1 MRKVLIRAGYDFDS
15 KGTYLRSDPIY
26 ADMDIENKKRF
37 ITDLMEEL
45 KKEQKFLSIFWSDP
59 VDIS

>member
-1 MRKVLIRAGYDFDS
+1 MRKILIRAGYDFDS
-15 KGTYLRSDPIY
+15 KGTYLRSDPSY
-26 ADMDIENKKRF
+26 TGMDIEDKKRF

-45 KKEQKFLSIFWSDP
+45 ENEHKFLSIFWSAP

>member
-15 KGTYLRSDPIY
+15 KSTYLRSDPIY
-26 ADMDIENKKRF
+26 AGMNIKDKKRF

-59 VDIS
+59 VNIS

>member
-1 MRKVLIRAGYDFDS
+1 MRKILIRAGYDFDS
-15 KGTYLRSDPIY
+15 KGTYLRSDPSY
-26 ADMDIENKKRF
+26 TGMDIEDKKRF

-45 KKEQKFLSIFWSDP
+45 EKEQKFLSIFWSDS